1 MFALAA
7 LLTATVVEAHP
18 LHTSHTEVVVE
29 RDRQSVT
36 VTVRVFTDDFT
47 AAAGAGDSA
56 AAAYL
61 RERLVLTDRAG
72 GRVTLHWRGHESRR
86 DALIIRLSGHA
97 PSGLGGA
104 RNTILCERFA
114 DQVNIVRVSEGF
126 HAATLLFT
134 RGSGTETLP

>member
-1 MFALAA
+1 MSATKPAVRVQKDEGLA
-7 LLTATVVEAHP
+7 
-18 LHTSHTEVVVE
+18 
-29 RDRQSVT
+29 
-36 VTVRVFTDDFT
+36 TVRVVTDDLT